1 MCRKV
6 CYIDGGSLRRS
17 IRNTRRECGIFLKTL
32 QRSELVVV
40 FVIDVAVS
48 FGAYSLSRIHHQSF
62 FALHDGPVLITHLG
76 NCHQESCSEF
86 RSPNCINFEVD
97 PTSPANF
104 HGFHQRKCQ
113 KHQKRILPNNAV
125 HSNEKRLNHV
135 GSKYF
140 ISMVTKTG
148 KVRSS
153 PIHPVPVPMRCLI
166 LIFILLFSS
175 GTDEARPPMIGSEK
189 VDLYGTWS
197 GIAQNY
203 HTIRILCEV
212 WETYLF
218 TISREAEY

>member
-1 MCRKV
+1 MESFWRHFR
-6 CYIDGGSLRRS
+6 DLNSLL
-17 IRNTRRECGIFLKTL
+17 FLL
-32 QRSELVVV
+32 LMLLCL
-40 FVIDVAVS
+40 

-104 HGFHQRKCQ
+104 LGFHQRKCQ

-140 ISMVTKTG
+140 ISMVTKTD

-166 LIFILLFSS
+166 LDFYNFFLLL
-175 GTDEARPPMIGSEK
+175 ERMKPALR
-189 VDLYGTWS
+189 WS
-197 GIAQNY
+197 AVKKL
-203 HTIRILCEV
+203 T
-212 WETYLF
+212 F
-218 TISREAEY
+218 TEPDQE